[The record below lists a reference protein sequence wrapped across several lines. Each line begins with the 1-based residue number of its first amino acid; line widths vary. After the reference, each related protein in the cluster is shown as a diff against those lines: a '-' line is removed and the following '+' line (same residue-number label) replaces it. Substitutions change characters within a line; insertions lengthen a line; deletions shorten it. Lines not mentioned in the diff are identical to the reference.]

1 VGGDDVQRIANEI
14 FAGRLTV
21 SVLGNLKGYR
31 PRAAQLR
38 L

>member
-1 VGGDDVQRIANEI
+1 MRRIANAI
-14 FAGRLTV
+14 FRGDLAM

-38 L
+38 LH